1 LSGGLSLMLFVHPS
15 GQSGKDVADGVAGM
29 LIGISLGVNL
39 FAVGFSRRCGGKKA
53 EHAAADFKQPGI

>member
-1 LSGGLSLMLFVHPS
+1 
-15 GQSGKDVADGVAGM
+15 VADGVAGM